1 MRYRKLGRS
10 GLVVSELCLGTNTFG
25 GGDLEFWKELGGL
38 DQQAANAVLGAAVE
52 GGINFIDTADGYSEG
67 QSEVAIGR
75 AIRELGLDRSSLVIG
90 TKAGLRMGPGPNNQG
105 TSRAHLVRACE
116 ASLRRLDT
124 DYIDL
129 YMLHLFDPLVP
140 QEESLRALDDLV
152 RDGKVRYV
160 GCSNFAAW
168 EVMKALG
175 ISQREQL
182 ERFEVVQSH
191 WSIASR
197 GVERELVPFALS
209 EGVGITAWAP
219 LLGGVLTGKY
229 RRDGSSDTPGRRGGK
244 VAPMLGHDRVHD
256 IVDAMREIALRHE
269 VSAAEIALAFLLHNR
284 GATSLLVG
292 ATRPEQV
299 QANLRAVEVSLSD
312 EEYAQLDQLSA
323 LTPDYGTAA
332 VAPARTQR
340 LDIVRF

>member
-10 GLVVSELCLGTNTFG
+10 GLIVSELCLGTNTFG

-38 DQQAANAVLGAAVE
+38 DQQAVNAVMGTAVE
-52 GGINFIDTADGYSEG
+52 GGINFIDTADGYSAG
-67 QSEVAIGR
+67 QSEIAIGR
-75 AIRELGLDRSSLVIG
+75 AIRELELDRSGLVIC
-90 TKAGLRMGPGPNNQG
+90 TKAGLRMGPGPNNEG
-105 TSRAHLVRACE
+105 NSRAHLMRACE

-129 YMLHLFDPLVP
+129 YLLHMFDPAVP
-140 QEESLRALDDLV
+140 LEETLRALDDLV

-168 EVMKALG
+168 EIMKARG
-175 ISQREQL
+175 ISDREQL
-182 ERFEVVQSH
+182 ARLEVVQSH

-197 GVERELVPFALS
+197 GIERDIVPLARS
-209 EGVGITAWAP
+209 EGVGIMAWAP

-229 RRDGSSDTPGRRGGK
+229 QRDGSSATPGRRGGR

-256 IVDAMREIALRHE
+256 IVDAMRGIAENHG
-269 VSAAEIALAFLLHNR
+269 VTPAEIALAFLLR
-284 GATSLLVG
+284 ERAATSLLVG

-299 QANLRAVEVSLSD
+299 AANLRAVEVELTE
-312 EEYAQLDQLSA
+312 EEYAHLNELSA
-323 LTPDYGTAA
+323 LVPDYGTAA
-332 VAPARTQR
+332 VAPAREARAQY
-340 LDIVRF
+340 LG